1 MNNGWNLP
9 NVIHRITS
17 YIDLKINFVIMSTKL
32 IRLHEE
38 TIRKLSKYG
47 KFGQSWNT
55 VIEELLEERKNE

>member
-1 MNNGWNLP
+1 MNNSWNLP
-9 NVIHRITS
+9 NVIHSITR
-17 YIDLKINFVIMSTKL
+17 YIDLEINFVIVSTKL